1 VVWLAKHK
9 ILFGG
14 CLVKSLQSKSLG
26 NTADASI
33 EIWPTSIQN
42 VLNKYPDIEIVVPGH
57 GKIGNVNLLKHTAKL
72 ALDAKN
78 L

>member
-1 VVWLAKHK
+1 MVWLAQHK

-14 CLVKSLQSKSLG
+14 CFVKSLHSKNLG

-33 EIWPTSIQN
+33 EVWPASIQN
-42 VLNKYPDIEIVVPGH
+42 VLNKYPDIETVVPGH
-57 GKIGNVNLLKHTAKL
+57 GKIGNVNLLKYTAKL
-72 ALDAKN
+72 ALEAKN